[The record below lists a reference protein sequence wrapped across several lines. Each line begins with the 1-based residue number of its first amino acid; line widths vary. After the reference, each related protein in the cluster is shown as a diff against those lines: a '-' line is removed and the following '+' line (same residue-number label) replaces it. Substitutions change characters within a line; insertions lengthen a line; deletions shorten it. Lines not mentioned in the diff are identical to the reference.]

1 MLKLKLQYFGHL
13 MWRVYPLEKTLV
25 LGKIEGRRR
34 RGRQRMRCKCGIIN
48 SMEVSL
54 NKLQETVKDR
64 ETWCAAVHGVTKS
77 QPRLNDWQQHGNYKA
92 KAYSIYTKNKNKL
105 IKPYHPGKSSSNERM
120 QQEKENVTK
129 IIQNSQKTMN
139 KMALLLLLIIVL
151 NVDGINAPV
160 KIYSIAR

>member
-1 MLKLKLQYFGHL
+1 
-13 MWRVYPLEKTLV
+13 
-25 LGKIEGRRR
+25 
-34 RGRQRMRCKCGIIN
+34 
-48 SMEVSL
+48 MEVSL